1 MNHSQAISH
10 VSTELQFNVSETVS
24 ATIIRVD
31 VTLMMAAEAISE
43 TVDCNS
49 VLSWL
54 IAQEDYISRT
64 GKV

>member
-31 VTLMMAAEAISE
+31 MTLMMAADAISE
-43 TVDCNS
+43 TVGCIS
-49 VLSWL
+49 VLSCL
-54 IAQEDYISRT
+54 IA
-64 GKV
+64 